1 MKIFGF
7 GKDKSVQK
15 LDKPDT
21 SGLEN
26 LGQEKSKAES
36 IGESI
41 QSGNKG
47 QISARTQVELLR

>member
-26 LGQEKSKAES
+26 LGRKNPKLNSE
-36 IGESI
+36 
-41 QSGNKG
+41 
-47 QISARTQVELLR
+47 ISLVMINHTMN